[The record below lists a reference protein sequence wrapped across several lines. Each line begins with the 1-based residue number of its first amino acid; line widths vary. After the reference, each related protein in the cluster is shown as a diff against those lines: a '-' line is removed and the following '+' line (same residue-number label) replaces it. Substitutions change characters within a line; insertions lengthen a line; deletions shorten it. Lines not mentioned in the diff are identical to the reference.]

1 MAETIQST
9 ASRLEAFI
17 AQNFSDVETGPGSVI
32 NELLIK
38 LAASIQNEQY
48 NKISEL
54 SQSHTFDKV
63 LSSSVDT
70 YSPIIDAVASNYNAT
85 RETGDFVRGKI
96 KITVSKGGMYTFQ
109 ESSLKFTNEALGL
122 TYKLEKAIRVSST
135 PIASLDEQQIYK
147 TENGLFYYILPVIA
161 EGEGS
166 KYQINA
172 GARFSIGAKN
182 YIANFVS
189 AEAYGNFSSA
199 NDTETDKQLISRI
212 KTTLG
217 NSRFESAAG
226 IYNKF
231 KSTFSGFQNLSVCGA
246 NDPEMLRSKQNVLG
260 ISTFGKADV
269 YVRSSIGLETKK
281 IIKPAKKTGNNFW
294 RINMLNS
301 DVPGFYNIRSIL
313 PVSTNVNL
321 GGTINP
327 SSLVYSYSL
336 YSPDQRNNELSNY
349 NAVYGN
355 PDNAS
360 IVQNARFTKYQTAA
374 IEFESSYFPEVE
386 IDKTASFEVTV
397 AYQPFI
403 ADMQNLMLS
412 DSNRLA
418 CADYLVK
425 AVVPCMVSLNI
436 KLLKKRVIDTYES
449 LKLGDLK
456 AELFNYINTLPFGE
470 DLQASNIVDI
480 CHNYDIKRV
489 DLPISMTGLI
499 LCPDGSSIE
508 LQNEDILTIPNLP
521 KRGVSPKT
529 TMYFID
535 YYRNV
540 GGQVQPIDNIGLS
553 IV

>member
-301 DVPGFYNIRSIL
+301 DVPGFYNI
-313 PVSTNVNL
+313 
-321 GGTINP
+321 
-327 SSLVYSYSL
+327 
-336 YSPDQRNNELSNY
+336 
-349 NAVYGN
+349 
-355 PDNAS
+355 
-360 IVQNARFTKYQTAA
+360 
-374 IEFESSYFPEVE
+374 
-386 IDKTASFEVTV
+386 
-397 AYQPFI
+397 
-403 ADMQNLMLS
+403 
-412 DSNRLA
+412 
-418 CADYLVK
+418 
-425 AVVPCMVSLNI
+425 
-436 KLLKKRVIDTYES
+436 
-449 LKLGDLK
+449 
-456 AELFNYINTLPFGE
+456 
-470 DLQASNIVDI
+470 
-480 CHNYDIKRV
+480 
-489 DLPISMTGLI
+489 
-499 LCPDGSSIE
+499 
-508 LQNEDILTIPNLP
+508 
-521 KRGVSPKT
+521 
-529 TMYFID
+529 
-535 YYRNV
+535 
-540 GGQVQPIDNIGLS
+540 
-553 IV
+553 